1 MRLSPVPHT
10 SGPEGG
16 FRWRAGESVTR
27 LEGFSDAVFGFAVTL
42 LVLSLDVPR
51 TSHELLALFRG
62 IPAFAASFAVL
73 ILIWHRHCLFFRRY
87 ALQDAVTT
95 TINAVLLFLVACYVY
110 PLKFLFTLVTDLLLD
125 GRTPDIAPEHG
136 TTVMAMYAVGMVAV
150 FGLLAL
156 LYARAWRLRAAIGLD
171 AREQHMTVTS
181 VQHLSIY
188 CGVGTLAMVITGLG
202 GPAALPWAGL
212 SFVLLGPL
220 CGMHGWW
227 RGRSLPPASLPINTG
242 RSHP

>member
-1 MRLSPVPHT
+1 MRLSPTPL
-10 SGPEGG
+10 SNRPEAG
-16 FRWRAGESVTR
+16 FRWRAGDSVTR

-42 LVLSLDVPR
+42 LVLSLEVPR

-73 ILIWHRHCLFFRRY
+73 ILVWHGHCLFFRRY

-125 GRTPDIAPEHG
+125 GRAPAIEPDHG
-136 TTVMAMYAVGMVAV
+136 EWVMAMYAGGMVAI

-156 LYARAWRLRAAIGLD
+156 LYARAWRLRSVIGLN
-171 AREQHMTVTS
+171 ARERYMTVTS
-181 VQHLSIY
+181 MQHLSIY
-188 CGVGTLAMVITGLG
+188 CGVGLLAIAVTGLG
-202 GPAALPWAGL
+202 GAAALPWAGL
-212 SFVLLGPL
+212 SFILLGPL
-220 CGMHGWW
+220 CGIHGWW
-227 RGRSLPPASLPINTG
+227 RGRSLPPTSSHI
-242 RSHP
+242 RSDRSQS